1 MSSVV
6 DEVRQT
12 VADVFALD
20 VNEVH
25 ANTSPENTPAW
36 DSIGHLNL
44 ILALEQQ
51 FDASFDPE
59 QIPHLVSVQAIA
71 DAVAARQG

>member
-6 DEVRQT
+6 DDVRQT

-20 VNEVH
+20 VQEV
-25 ANTSPENTPAW
+25 APSTSPENTPAW

-51 FDASFDPE
+51 FDVSFEPE
-59 QIPHLVSVQAIA
+59 QIPQLTSVLAIA
-71 DAVAARQG
+71 DAIAARQG